1 MSNFCFTYLTHIVF
15 CFVFGLTFGGEIGMT
30 ASVLVDVIGVNKLV
44 LGYGIQLFFK
54 GIGMVI
60 GPPIIGNSLKL
71 PHIDKICPIIPTFF
85 LRCNS

>member
-1 MSNFCFTYLTHIVF
+1 
-15 CFVFGLTFGGEIGMT
+15 MT

-60 GPPIIGNSLKL
+60 GPPIIGNALRQK
-71 PHIDKICPIIPTFF
+71 CPVTKEYV
-85 LRCNS
+85 L

>member
-1 MSNFCFTYLTHIVF
+1 MSNFCFTYLTHIIF

-60 GPPIIGNSLKL
+60 GPPMIGNALRQK
-71 PHIDKICPIIPTFF
+71 CPVTKEYD
-85 LRCNS
+85 L

>member
-60 GPPIIGNSLKL
+60 GPPIIGNTLKNM
-71 PHIDKICPIIPTFF
+71 PYNNKRCPIYFNFI
-85 LRCNS
+85 